1 MSAKASAD
9 EKCCGC
15 SSTCVLPV
23 PVDPVFDV
31 LQVGWS
37 DSTFSAKWA
46 RLEAEEEAGAED
58 DLTVV
63 ETEDR
68 FEDFVGL

>member
-1 MSAKASAD
+1 MCLVALLTRKPKTVCLVSLLTRK
-9 EKCCGC
+9 
-15 SSTCVLPV
+15 P
-23 PVDPVFDV
+23 
-31 LQVGWS
+31 

-58 DLTVV
+58 EDLTVV